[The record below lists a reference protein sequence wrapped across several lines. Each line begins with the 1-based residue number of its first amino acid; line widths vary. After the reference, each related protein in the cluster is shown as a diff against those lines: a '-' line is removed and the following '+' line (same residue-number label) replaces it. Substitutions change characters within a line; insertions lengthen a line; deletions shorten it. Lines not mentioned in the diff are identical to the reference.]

1 MSLNANRNGGL
12 RSGNLSQAATRIFL
26 ERRGFTFIEIMMVVL
41 IIGIMAAVVGPTLTG
56 RLGSAKVSTT
66 KQQLKILESALDLYE
81 MEVGEFPA
89 TEQGLRALCIR
100 PSGVPESN
108 WRRYMKA
115 LPLDGWKRGFV
126 YRCPGT
132 DGADYD
138 LLSVGKDGLEGTD
151 DDIQPDVLREDEAE
165 NVEIH

>member
-1 MSLNANRNGGL
+1 MFLSASRNARV
-12 RSGNLSQAATRIFL
+12 RAGNLSQAATRFSPK
-26 ERRGFTFIEIMMVVL
+26 RKGFTFIEIMMVVL
-41 IIGIMAAVVGPTLTG
+41 IIGIMAAVVGPRLTG

-66 KQQLKILESALDLYE
+66 KEQMKILESALDLYE

-89 TEQGLRALCIR
+89 TEQGLRALCVR
-100 PSGVPESN
+100 PSGVPGQN

-115 LPLDGWKRGFV
+115 LPLDGWKREFV

-132 DGADYD
+132 EGAEYD

-151 DDIQPDVLREDEAE
+151 DDIRPDVLREDRGE
-165 NVEIH
+165 NIEVP